1 MVITVAQ
8 ECEAQPAAV
17 GAGTDSIPVDVE
29 FIRDGLIHAL
39 ELPLATTTREAI
51 DATVHQVRGFLNL
64 LMGEEL
70 GYDSD
75 DAVRELFRQAYALLD
90 LGRRPNEECPAFEA
104 FAHLRDTA
112 RVAQRLLGTFERL
125 RHNSAHRP
133 EPSGPWPLE
142 ELPEA
147 DSTPLSAQPQESR
160 RTTTK
165 EKT

>member
-1 MVITVAQ
+1 MVITVAR
-8 ECEAQPAAV
+8 ECDAPPTAAEA
-17 GAGTDSIPVDVE
+17 GSDSIPVDVE

-39 ELPLATTTREAI
+39 ELPLATTTREVI
-51 DATVHQVRGFLNL
+51 DSTIHQVRGHLNL

-75 DAVRELFRQAYALLD
+75 DAVRELFRRAYALLD
-90 LGRRPNEECPAFEA
+90 LGRRPNEASPAFEA

-112 RVAQRLLGTFERL
+112 RVAQRLLDNFERL

-133 EPSGPWPLE
+133 EPSGPWPPE
-142 ELPEA
+142 ERPGS
-147 DSTPLSAQPQESR
+147 DFTSLSAQPQESR

>member
-8 ECEAQPAAV
+8 ECDAPPATA
-17 GAGTDSIPVDVE
+17 GAGSDSIPVDVE
-29 FIRDGLIHAL
+29 FIRDGLVHAL
-39 ELPLATTTREAI
+39 ELPLATTTREVI
-51 DATVHQVRGFLNL
+51 DATIHQVRGHLNL

-90 LGRRPNEECPAFEA
+90 LGRRPNEASPAFEV

-112 RVAQRLLGTFERL
+112 HVAQRLLDNFERL
-125 RHNSAHRP
+125 RHNSAQRP
-133 EPSGPWPLE
+133 EPSDPWPPE
-142 ELPEA
+142 ERPGA
-147 DSTPLSAQPQESR
+147 DFTPLSAQPQESR